1 MEDLFSS
8 YTAIILLIIAS
19 VMILIVGGWIL
30 ALFIKRFKLGFNQT
44 QPTPNNQSKA
54 NSGLVKVVFITL
66 LLVLALYKIYNFI
79 FSESYNGNWDTTQ
92 FGIWVQETLNL
103 SSTEANIILWIT
115 FVLLLITV
123 LSYILDLKA
132 LRGKIKI
139 NVSLGITLIF
149 IIGVTVYGIVI
160 KGEAVQ
166 KWMDDFSLFGERVD
180 RTPKLRFQR
189 IGQSENI
196 TMTINTELRVVL
208 PSSRVNSGLVTEVCF
223 ELVGPPLLK
232 EHRDLPKEILRNLNG
247 TVSGPIHDFRISTE
261 VVTLMSTNNI
271 NSIDV
276 KGTIKEI
283 LPGTKCP

>member
-1 MEDLFSS
+1 MKIF
-8 YTAIILLIIAS
+8 TAILFFCFILFLY
-19 VMILIVGGWIL
+19 
-30 ALFIKRFKLGFNQT
+30 FNGNKGDENQKVSEIEAFT
-44 QPTPNNQSKA
+44 QPETGKDSPATDWWELGSTDL
-54 NSGLVKVVFITL
+54 GH
-66 LLVLALYKIYNFI
+66 
-79 FSESYNGNWDTTQ
+79 
-92 FGIWVQETLNL
+92 WVQETLNL
-103 SSTEANIILWIT
+103 SSTEANIALWIT
-115 FVLLLITV
+115 FVLLPISI

-139 NVSLGITLIF
+139 NVSLGITLF
-149 IIGVTVYGIVI
+149 FLVGVIVYGIAF

-166 KWMDDFSLFGERVD
+166 KWMDDFSFFGERVD
-180 RTPKLRFQR
+180 RTPVLRFQR

>member
-1 MEDLFSS
+1 MGRLRW
-8 YTAIILLIIAS
+8 ILII
-19 VMILIVGGWIL
+19 
-30 ALFIKRFKLGFNQT
+30 FLGFFGISKVMQKKVDENQKVSEAEAYT
-44 QPTPNNQSKA
+44 QPEV
-54 NSGLVKVVFITL
+54 VKD
-66 LLVLALYKIYNFI
+66 
-79 FSESYNGNWDTTQ
+79 SSTTDWWEL
-92 FGIWVQETLNL
+92 GSTDLGHWVQETLNL
-103 SSTEANIILWIT
+103 SGTEANVTLWIT
-115 FVLLLITV
+115 FTLLLITF

-139 NVSLGITLIF
+139 NVSLGITLFF
-149 IIGVTVYGIVI
+149 IISVIVYGIAF

-166 KWMDDFSLFGERVD
+166 KWMDDFSFFGERVD
-180 RTPKLRFQR
+180 RTPKLWFRK

-208 PSSRVNSGLVTEVCF
+208 PPSRVDSGLVTEVCF

-232 EHRDLPKEILRNLNG
+232 EHKDLPKEILRNLNG
-247 TVSGPIHDFRISTE
+247 TASGTIHDFRISTE
-261 VVTLMSTNNI
+261 VVTLMAQNNI